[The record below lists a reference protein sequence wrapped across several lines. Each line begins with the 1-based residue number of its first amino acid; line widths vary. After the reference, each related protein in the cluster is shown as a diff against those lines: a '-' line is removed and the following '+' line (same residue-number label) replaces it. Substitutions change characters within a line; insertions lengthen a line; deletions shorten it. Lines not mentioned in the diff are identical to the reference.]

1 MAGRFIEVENLGKQ
15 YEGAA
20 PGTPPALQSVSLAI
34 AQGEFVAVMG
44 PSGSGKSTFM
54 NIIGLLDAPTEGA
67 YRLNGENVAGL
78 STDELA
84 HVRNRVFGFVFQG
97 FNLLKRITAAENVAL
112 PMVYSGIP
120 GGERRRRAR
129 ELLAKLGLAAY
140 PSRGQPWEAQRW
152 DDYECWVWAQQNT
165 GIDPTAPPP
174 PPPDSDGSAV
184 AMGAAVGALSGAF
197 LGGFWQNPWAGMA
210 AGAMAGAAG
219 GAVADEQRR
228 AQAAAQAQGA
238 RLDQFRRAYAAC
250 MEGRGYTVR

>member
-1 MAGRFIEVENLGKQ
+1 MKRLAFLALL
-15 YEGAA
+15 GAA
-20 PGTPPALQSVSLAI
+20 CATVETAPAQPVPAPP
-34 AQGEFVAVMG
+34 
-44 PSGSGKSTFM
+44 PS
-54 NIIGLLDAPTEGA
+54 
-67 YRLNGENVAGL
+67 YAGW
-78 STDELA
+78 
-84 HVRNRVFGFVFQG
+84 
-97 FNLLKRITAAENVAL
+97 
-112 PMVYSGIP
+112 
-120 GGERRRRAR
+120 
-129 ELLAKLGLAAY
+129 LGLAAY

-152 DDYECWVWAQQNT
+152 DDYECWTWAQQNT

-174 PPPDSDGSAV
+174 PPPESDGSAV